1 MFTGSGVALVTP
13 FKNGKVDEPTLRNL
27 IEEQI
32 AGGTRF
38 IVPVGT
44 TGESATLSHEEH
56 DRVVDITVETVARRV
71 PVLAGAGS
79 NATDEAIR
87 LTEHA
92 KKSGAD
98 GVLQVNPYYNRP
110 TQEGLYRH
118 FEAIAKKVNIPIVL
132 YNIPGRTGVN
142 MTPETMARLAKLDSI
157 VGVKEAS
164 GSLGQVSD
172 IIEQCPKEFIVL
184 SGEDNLTFP
193 MLALGARGAISV
205 TANILPK
212 KCAEMF
218 VAVEQGDWAAA
229 RKVHYELAE
238 MNRILFIETN
248 PVPLKAALAMLKK
261 ISPELRLPL
270 SPLSQEN
277 EPRLREVLKSYRLL

>member
-1 MFTGSGVALVTP
+1 
-13 FKNGKVDEPTLRNL
+13 
-27 IEEQI
+27 
-32 AGGTRF
+32 
-38 IVPVGT
+38 
-44 TGESATLSHEEH
+44 
-56 DRVVDITVETVARRV
+56 
-71 PVLAGAGS
+71 VLAGAGS

-110 TQEGLYRH
+110 TQEGLFRH

-142 MTPETMARLAKLDSI
+142 MTPETMARLAKIDNI

-164 GSLGQVSD
+164 GSLGQASD

-184 SGEDNLTFP
+184 SGEDHLTFP

-218 VAVEQGDWAAA
+218 VAAEKGDWVAA
-229 RKVHYELAE
+229 RKVHFELAE

-248 PVPLKAALAMLKK
+248 PVPIKAALAMLKK
-261 ISPELRLPL
+261 IFPELRLPL
-270 SPLSQEN
+270 TPLSQGN